1 MKVAER
7 LLALVQEI
15 EVRPGQTALSLA
27 EKFGCSQRTIERDIQ
42 ERLPEINVVAVNQNG
57 YRFLQKPH
65 LRALALTHQELVSI
79 ILAHKVASP
88 SLDDETSAAL
98 GRVLDKIRTGLPT
111 WDKNTA
117 EILGKRT
124 SANASPETQ
133 ADTSSTLF
141 NALTD
146 AVTEQRRIEFLYQG
160 RKDQDDQLRRVEPLG
175 LFFQDKR
182 WYLHAF
188 DLDRDGTR
196 TFRLAR
202 MSDLQVTADTFVP
215 RAEFTQES
223 ATFHQY
229 DIADGEPVT
238 LKLMLQPS
246 LARWFE
252 ENKPHPSVSVDNTD
266 ATISVSNPEAFL
278 RWFAS
283 LDGAQVLSPPEYRD
297 WFVERLKSIAKLY

>member
-15 EVRPGQTALSLA
+15 EVRPGQSAPCLA
-27 EKFGCSQRTIERDIQ
+27 EKFRCSPRTIERDVH
-42 ERLPEINVVAVNQNG
+42 ERFPLIGVVAVNQNG

-65 LRALALTHQELVSI
+65 LRALALTHEELVSI

-88 SLDDETSAAL
+88 SLDDKISAAL
-98 GRVLDKIRTGLPT
+98 GRVLDKIRSGLPS
-111 WDKNTA
+111 WDKTTA

-141 NALTD
+141 DALTE
-146 AVTEQRRIEFLYQG
+146 AVTQQRGIEFRYQG

-175 LFFQDKR
+175 IFFQDKR
-182 WYLHAF
+182 WYLQAY
-188 DLDRDGTR
+188 DLDREGIR

-202 MSDLQVTADTFVP
+202 MSALRVTEVTFEP
-215 RAEFTQES
+215 RAQFSQES
-223 ATFHQY
+223 AAFHQY

-238 LKLMLQPS
+238 LRLMLRPS

-252 ENKPHPSVSVDNTD
+252 ENKPHPSVRVDNTD
-266 ATISVSNPEAFL
+266 VTISVSNPEAFL

-283 LDGAQVLSPPEYRD
+283 LDGAQVLGPPKYRD
-297 WFVERLKSIAKLY
+297 WFVDRLKNISQLY